1 MPHLPRAR
9 FEAYQVRDTPTQRST
24 ASPAGCVRGAPSF
37 VSQADCE
44 ANKPSGSVCNP
55 RYINGA
61 WDRFHPYSRDS
72 AACGG
77 PLPPNLAPQ
86 VLNDASLVKASG
98 WEAVDTMTLSL
109 MDGHVGSFTY
119 STGGGAQTVN
129 FNQGHLVQ
137 ALTLPLMYVYEVPH
151 GTGVMRLVLNLTS
164 GRANV
169 SFPLGHG
176 FVEAEYSIV

>member
-1 MPHLPRAR
+1 
-9 FEAYQVRDTPTQRST
+9 
-24 ASPAGCVRGAPSF
+24 
-37 VSQADCE
+37 
-44 ANKPSGSVCNP
+44 
-55 RYINGA
+55 
-61 WDRFHPYSRDS
+61 
-72 AACGG
+72 
-77 PLPPNLAPQ
+77 
-86 VLNDASLVKASG
+86 
-98 WEAVDTMTLSL
+98 